1 MKQDTRKIFLKTFGW
16 PNVTVARDGAGL
28 IEEDK

>member
-1 MKQDTRKIFLKTFGW
+1 MTKKVYIKTFGW
-16 PNVTVARDGAGL
+16 PNVTVARDGVGL

>member
-1 MKQDTRKIFLKTFGW
+1 MCKKVYIRTLGW
-16 PNVTVARDGAGL
+16 PYVTVARDGAGL